1 MNRGSQRP
9 QDHPLRQC
17 ATRLKAKAERLLKHI
32 TDYKERADPVI
43 PGEVP
48 VRGITPRLNGVTLN
62 GTSRHHSTFRSPSPT
77 KPTVVLPGQ
86 SKKIQ
91 RDSTFAESTALLR
104 SQAGMTAFLELERD
118 VDDYLTRED
127 SLDPS
132 DPAVRQLKERLLRY
146 ASADE
151 DGESPLSGE
160 GSMSTIDGNIG
171 AKRKLSVSMPLCL
184 FILLTS
190 I

>member
-1 MNRGSQRP
+1 MGRGLWFA

-17 ATRLKAKAERLLKHI
+17 ASRLKAKAERLLKNI

-48 VRGITPRLNGVTLN
+48 VRGVTPRVNGVTLN
-62 GTSRHHSTFRSPSPT
+62 GTGRHHSTFRSPSPT

-91 RDSTFAESTALLR
+91 RDTTFAESTALLR

-118 VDDYLTRED
+118 VDDYLARED
-127 SLDPS
+127 SLDAS
-132 DPAVRQLKERLLRY
+132 DPIVQQLKQRLLRY
-146 ASADE
+146 ASLDE
-151 DGESPLSGE
+151 DADGPLSTD
-160 GSMSTIDGNIG
+160 GSMSTIDGDTG
-171 AKRKLSVSMPLCL
+171 AKRKL
-184 FILLTS
+184 
-190 I
+190 